1 MDLRR
6 KILLALE
13 DGDKSQRE
21 VAELFHVSQSFVESF
36 LRHVRSTG
44 RLEPKPRVGGP
55 LPRID
60 DHARQRM
67 RLWLAE
73 QPDLTLEEVAAR
85 LRRECG
91 IHACVSL
98 VCRVLQKLGLP
109 RKKRRSM
116 RPSAIRTK

>member
-36 LRHVRSTG
+36 LRHVRRTG
-44 RLEPKPRVGGP
+44 HLEPKPRVGGP

-60 DHARQRM
+60 DNARQRM

-85 LRRECG
+85 LQRECG
-91 IHACVSL
+91 IRACVSL

-116 RPSAIRTK
+116 RPSVIRTK